1 MQLSSPRFK
10 ALAVTLGA
18 SFWFFVIITTLGI
31 FQVEIWLSFFAG
43 VFIFTQIFAKKISKG
58 LDKFSLFNT
67 KFFLGCL
74 FIFVVSLY
82 GIFFKLLRI
91 DLLRL
96 QKNENS
102 YWLDIEEN
110 QTDNLG
116 KQY

>member
-18 SFWFFVIITTLGI
+18 SFWFFVIITSLGI
-31 FQVEIWLSFFAG
+31 FQIEIWLSFFAI
-43 VFIFTQIFAKKISKG
+43 VFSITQIFTKKISKG
-58 LDKFSLFNT
+58 LDKFAIFNT

-74 FIFVVSLY
+74 FVFVVSLY

-96 QKNENS
+96 RKNENS